1 MKRQITKQEQAYI
14 NDLLRKRKEKELD
27 KMIGGVFTTK
37 YQDRARMVQ
46 YDYDNTVEYKNRLG
60 GMTNLEIE
68 QFNNTY
74 NNFK

>member
-1 MKRQITKQEQAYI
+1 MRKTINKQEQAYI
-14 NDLLRKRKEKELD
+14 NDLLKKRKERELD
-27 KMIGGVFTTK
+27 KMIGEVFTTK
-37 YQDRARMVQ
+37 HQDRARMVE
-46 YDYDNTVEYKNRLG
+46 YDYDNTVGYKNRRS